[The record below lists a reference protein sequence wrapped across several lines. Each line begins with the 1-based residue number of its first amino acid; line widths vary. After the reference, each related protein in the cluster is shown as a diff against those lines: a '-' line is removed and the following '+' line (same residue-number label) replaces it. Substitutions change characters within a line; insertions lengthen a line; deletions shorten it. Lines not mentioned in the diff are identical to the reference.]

1 MSNLKS
7 LPGLATIVGIVLLA
21 ASCEPEHS
29 AVAPTIGKPLA
40 HFGAPVCTPFKI
52 TGGGRIDYPPG
63 TPDKNPPS
71 SHMYET
77 FGAHVIASGQE
88 VNGTCGAEKG
98 SLEWV
103 DHRPEFNIGGS
114 PLNIHSL
121 TITFA
126 EAHFQPDTDCSD
138 GGAHWGGT
146 ARVQNTG
153 ETADFE
159 VYDCDNGEPGAGHD
173 GFGIRAYPVNGQ
185 LYEVLCFEES
195 LPPAEPACTLT
206 GGNRQF
212 HPTH

>member
-1 MSNLKS
+1 MSNTRS
-7 LPGLATIVGIVLLA
+7 LAAITATGVVVLLA
-21 ASCEPEHS
+21 AGCETRPT
-29 AVAPTIGKPLA
+29 AVAPSIGTPQA

-63 TPDKNPPS
+63 STEKNPPS
-71 SHMYET
+71 SHIFES

-126 EAHFQPDTDCSD
+126 EAHFQPETDCSD

-159 VYDCDNGEPGAGHD
+159 VYDCDNGEPGSSD
-173 GFGIRAYPVNGQ
+173 GFGIRVFPVNGQ